1 MEVTKRTHLQA
12 RLQNTVFMLLLVIV
26 IALIAWLST
35 RYKIESDWTINNRN
49 SLSEASTK
57 LLVQL
62 KDPIKI
68 TAYASNDK
76 QLRAP
81 IKDLVARYQ
90 SNKDDISLRFVDP
103 FTSPNEV
110 REEEIQFDGE
120 IIIEYQNRTEHI
132 RQVSEQNLTSALQRL
147 VRNKNSLIVFLEG
160 HGERSIK
167 KFANHDLSEFANTL
181 KNSGFQLKSINL
193 SQQAEIPND
202 TALLVIPSSRT
213 KLLPGE
219 ADLLAQYIK
228 NGGNLLWLIDP
239 NSSLNPIAS
248 QFGLTLQPGIIV
260 DPNSQLMGLNNP
272 AMLAIN
278 DAGYGDHHITANFN
292 YVTLFP
298 QANGF
303 IIKSPV
309 EWEEVPLLTT
319 NPQTWSETG
328 NLEDEKIEYNEG
340 TDINGP
346 FEIAVALHRDKP
358 KQEQEKIVPQQR
370 VIIVGEGDFLSN
382 AFLQFGG
389 NLNLGLK
396 MINWLSQDDSF
407 IDIPAKA
414 AADLK
419 LELSSNAVLLLGLLF
434 LVVLPL
440 ILISIGISVWLRRRK
455 A

>member
-1 MEVTKRTHLQA
+1 MEVTKRTHLQT
-12 RLQNTVFMLLLVIV
+12 RLQNTVFMLLLLIV

-35 RYKIESDWTINNRN
+35 RYKIEADWTINNRHT
-49 SLSEASTK
+49 LSEASVK

-90 SNKDDISLRFVDP
+90 NNKDDISLRFVDP

-110 REEEIQFDGE
+110 REKEIKFDGE
-120 IIIEYQNRTEHI
+120 VIIEYQNRTEHI
-132 RQVSEQNLTSALQRL
+132 RQVSEQTLTSALQRV
-147 VRNKNSLIVFLEG
+147 VRNQDSLIVFLEG
-160 HGERSIK
+160 HGERSISQA
-167 KFANHDLSEFANTL
+167 ANHDLSAFANTL
-181 KNSGFQLKSINL
+181 KNSGFKLQSLNL
-193 SQQAEIPND
+193 TQADIPKN
-202 TALLVIPSSRT
+202 TALLVIASSRA

-219 ADLLAQYIK
+219 ADLITQYIK
-228 NGGNLLWLIDP
+228 NNGNLLWLIDP
-239 NSSLNPIAS
+239 NSPLNPIAS
-248 QFGLTLQPGIIV
+248 QFGLTLQPGIII
-260 DPNSQLMGLNNP
+260 DPNSELMGLNNP

-278 DAGYGDHHITANFN
+278 DTGYADHNITANFN

-298 QANGF
+298 QAKGL
-303 IIKSPV
+303 IINSTE
-309 EWEEVPLLTT
+309 EWVDAALLTSSHD
-319 NPQTWSETG
+319 TWSEIG
-328 NLEDEKIEYNEG
+328 SLEVEKIEYNQG
-340 TDINGP
+340 KDIEGP
-346 FEIAVALHRDKP
+346 FEIAVALQRDK
-358 KQEQEKIVPQQR
+358 QR
-370 VIIVGEGDFLSN
+370 VVIVGEGDFLSN

-396 MINWLSQDDSF
+396 IINWLSQDDSF

>member
-1 MEVTKRTHLQA
+1 MEVTKRTHLQT

-35 RYKIESDWTINNRN
+35 RYKIEADWTINNRHT
-49 SLSEASTK
+49 LSEASVK

-90 SNKDDISLRFVDP
+90 TNKDDISLRFVDP

-110 REEEIQFDGE
+110 REKEIQFDGE
-120 IIIEYQNRTEHI
+120 VIVEYQNRTEHI
-132 RQVSEQNLTSALQRL
+132 RQISEQSLTSALQR
-147 VRNKNSLIVFLEG
+147 VARNENSLVVFLEG
-160 HGERSIK
+160 HGERSINQA
-167 KFANHDLSEFANTL
+167 ANHDLSAFANIL
-181 KNSGFQLKSINL
+181 KNSGFKLQSLNL
-193 SQQAEIPND
+193 SQAKIPKN
-202 TALLVIPSSRT
+202 TALLVIASSRT

-219 ADLLAQYIK
+219 ADLITQYIK
-228 NGGNLLWLIDP
+228 TGGNLLWLIDP

-278 DAGYGDHHITANFN
+278 ENGYADHNITSNFN

-298 QANGF
+298 QANGL
-303 IIKSPV
+303 IINSPD
-309 EWEEVPLLTT
+309 EWVDAALLTT
-319 NPQTWSETG
+319 SDETWSEIG
-328 NLEDEKIEYNEG
+328 SLDEEQIEYNEG
-340 TDINGP
+340 KDINGP
-346 FEIAVALHRDKP
+346 FEIAVALQRDK
-358 KQEQEKIVPQQR
+358 QR
-370 VIIVGEGDFLSN
+370 VVIVGEGDFLSN

-396 MINWLSQDDSF
+396 IINWLSQNDSF

-419 LELSSNAVLLLGLLF
+419 LELSSNAVLILGMLF
-434 LVVLPL
+434 LLVLPL
-440 ILISIGISVWLRRRK
+440 TLISIGIMVWLRRRK